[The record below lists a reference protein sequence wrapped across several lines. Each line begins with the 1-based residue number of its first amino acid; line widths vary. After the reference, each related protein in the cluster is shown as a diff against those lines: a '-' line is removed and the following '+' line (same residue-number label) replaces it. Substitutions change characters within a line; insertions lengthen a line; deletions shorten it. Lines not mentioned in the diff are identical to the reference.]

1 MIDSIK
7 STNKVSEM
15 ETLLN
20 DKSAPK
26 LPNIGDIIEG
36 NVIEMGS
43 NIIYID
49 LGPIG
54 TGAIYG
60 YGKFSG
66 LNMFKNLKPG
76 SPISAT
82 ITDLENDD
90 GYVEMS
96 LKQTSL
102 EMVWKELEE
111 KLESKEIITT
121 KVLEANKGGL
131 MVKINGV
138 IGFLPASQLSSD
150 NYPRVGD
157 GDKNK
162 ILSLLM
168 QLVNKDIRV
177 RIIGL
182 DKDEGKLVVSE
193 KATKTEEEKAKVSQL
208 EVGNIVEGEISGIVD
223 FGAFVKF
230 SENLEGLVHISE
242 LAWKLIDDPRK
253 LFNVGQKVKCKII
266 GIDDSRISLSIKALE
281 KDPWQEVSEK
291 YKIGQRVLGEVTKI
305 NPFGVFVQ
313 LDKDIH
319 GLAHISK
326 LSEESGIDALEAGNS
341 YEFEI
346 ISIEPIDHRLG
357 LRPCLEKKVEKKE
370 TDIIEKIE
378 KTAKEDKEVKE
389 KKIEKKVEKKVKE
402 KKVAEKK
409 KSPTKTKKTVK
420 TTKKVK
426 K

>member
-1 MIDSIK
+1 MTTSIK
-7 STNKVSEM
+7 NIEM
-15 ETLLN
+15 ESLLN
-20 DKSAPK
+20 DKDAPK
-26 LPNIGDIIEG
+26 LPNSGDVINGKIIE
-36 NVIEMGS
+36 VGS
-43 NIIYID
+43 NIIYVD

-60 YGKFSG
+60 YGKFAG
-66 LNMFKNLKPG
+66 LSIFKEMKPG

-82 ITDLENDD
+82 VVDIENED

-96 LKQTSL
+96 MKQTSL
-102 EMVWKELEE
+102 DMVWKELEKRMDE
-111 KLESKEIITT
+111 KEIITT
-121 KVLEANKGGL
+121 KILEANKGGL

-168 QLVNKDIRV
+168 QLVSKDMRV

-193 KATKTEEEKAKVSQL
+193 KATRKEEEKEKVSKLQ
-208 EVGNIVEGEISGIVD
+208 VGNEVEGEISGIVD
-223 FGAFVKF
+223 FGIFVKF
-230 SENLEGLVHISE
+230 DNDLEGLVHISE

-281 KDPWQEVSEK
+281 KDPWLEVSKK
-291 YKIGQRVLGEVTKI
+291 YKIGQKVQGEVTKV
-305 NPFGVFVQ
+305 NPFGAFIQ

-326 LSEESGIDALEAGNS
+326 LSEENDVEILETGKT
-341 YEFEI
+341 YDFEI
-346 ISIEPIDHRLG
+346 ISIEASDHRLG
-357 LRPCLEKKVEKKE
+357 LRPFSEKIRDEKK
-370 TDIIEKIE
+370 
-378 KTAKEDKEVKE
+378 TAEKE
-389 KKIEKKVEKKVKE
+389 KEASTTENKEEIKKVKE
-402 KKVAEKK
+402 KTAEK
-409 KSPTKTKKTVK
+409 S
-420 TTKKVK
+420 
-426 K
+426 